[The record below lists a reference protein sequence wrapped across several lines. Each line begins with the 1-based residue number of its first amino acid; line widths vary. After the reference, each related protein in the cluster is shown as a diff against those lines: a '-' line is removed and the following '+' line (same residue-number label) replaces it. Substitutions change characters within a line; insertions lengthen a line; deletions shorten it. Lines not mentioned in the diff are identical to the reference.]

1 MCSFLSFIFLQ
12 SLEAMVDKLVASHES
27 EKMMPK
33 ITNIVEYGLIDVES
47 SSQRAIDELKV
58 SFKENMTEDQE
69 TNNFLTTMEQIIN
82 GDHLKD
88 FSDQVLRNQVSS
100 EEDEKEI
107 MSMKDES
114 SPFNQSQLV
123 EILENVE

>member
-12 SLEAMVDKLVASHES
+12 SLQAMVDKLVASHES

-69 TNNFLTTMEQIIN
+69 TNNFLTIMEQIIN

-123 EILENVE
+123 EILETVE

>member
-1 MCSFLSFIFLQ
+1 
-12 SLEAMVDKLVASHES
+12 MVDKLVASHES

-33 ITNIVEYGLIDVES
+33 ITNIVEYGLIDVEC

>member
-1 MCSFLSFIFLQ
+1 
-12 SLEAMVDKLVASHES
+12 
-27 EKMMPK
+27 
-33 ITNIVEYGLIDVES
+33 
-47 SSQRAIDELKV
+47 
-58 SFKENMTEDQE
+58 MTEDQE